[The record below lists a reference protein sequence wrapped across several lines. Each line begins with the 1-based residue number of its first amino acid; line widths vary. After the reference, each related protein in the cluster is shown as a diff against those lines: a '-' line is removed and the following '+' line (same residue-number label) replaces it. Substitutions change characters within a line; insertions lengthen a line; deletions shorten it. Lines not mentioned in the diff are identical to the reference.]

1 MTATVVLMSD
11 IKVLLTVVIVLMA
24 AIIVPM
30 SSNYSSNDGW
40 STTAATGLG
49 HRTIDRNGQIRTQ
62 ERSSEGDERKEHQEK
77 QRLDKGQEGTS
88 PAEGEGGEGRLQVH
102 RQEEE
107 GPLLSWT
114 MFCSQ
119 CAST

>member
-1 MTATVVLMSD
+1 MTATIVLMSD

-30 SSNYSSNDGW
+30 AFIYSFRHFIDISHIIVLSQYLIFMITIIVLMSSNYSSDDGW

-62 ERSSEGDERKEHQEK
+62 GKWRII
-77 QRLDKGQEGTS
+77 
-88 PAEGEGGEGRLQVH
+88 
-102 RQEEE
+102 
-107 GPLLSWT
+107 
-114 MFCSQ
+114 
-119 CAST
+119 